1 MNNELAKEA
10 LESQASF
17 FVAKARQAIL
27 CLHKI
32 SFAGRKNNEKPG
44 FEMSTCNILLK
55 VILYNKNIQK
65 DKNIMIYNN
74 VLEFI
79 GHTPMIRLNRMVD
92 KDSAQV
98 LVKFEGLNV
107 GGSIKTRTA
116 FEMIKAAEREGKINK
131 DTIIVEPTSG
141 NQGIGL
147 ALVGAVKGYKTII
160 IMPDSVSEERRK
172 LVKHYGSE
180 VILIHDDGDIGK
192 CIDECLRT
200 ALKMAKDDS
209 NVFVPQQFENPNN
222 IKAHKHHTGLEI
234 MEQVEGPIDGFCSGI
249 GTGGT
254 ITGIGKVLKAQNP
267 DIEIWAVEPENAA
280 ILAGGNIGTHLQMGI
295 GDGIIPDILDQQIYD
310 NIYIVTD
317 DEAINTAKDLA
328 RKEGL
333 MCGISSGT
341 NVAAALKLAKKLGKG
356 KTVVTVLPDTAER
369 YFSTPLFEE

>member
-1 MNNELAKEA
+1 
-10 LESQASF
+10 
-17 FVAKARQAIL
+17 
-27 CLHKI
+27 
-32 SFAGRKNNEKPG
+32 
-44 FEMSTCNILLK
+44 
-55 VILYNKNIQK
+55 
-65 DKNIMIYNN
+65 MIYNN

-79 GHTPMIRLNRMVD
+79 GHTPMVRLNHMVD
-92 KDSAQV
+92 EDSAEV

-116 FEMIKAAEREGKINK
+116 YEMIKAAEAEKIIDS

-147 ALVGAVKGYKTII
+147 ALVGAVKGYQTII

-172 LVKHYGSE
+172 LVKHYGAE
-180 VILIHDDGDIGK
+180 VILVHDDGDIGK
-192 CIDECLRT
+192 CIDQCLQK
-200 ALKMAKDDS
+200 ALAMAKE
-209 NVFVPQQFENPNN
+209 NPKVFVPQQFENPNN
-222 IKAHKHHTGLEI
+222 VKAHRHHTGLEI
-234 MEQVEGPIDGFCSGI
+234 MEQVEGPIHGFCSGL
-249 GTGGT
+249 GPGGT

-295 GDGIIPDILDQQIYD
+295 GDGIIPQILDQKIYD
-310 NIYIVTD
+310 EIYIVTD

-328 RKEGL
+328 KKEGL

-341 NVAAALKLAKKLGKG
+341 NVAAAIKLAKKLGKG

-369 YFSTPLFEE
+369 YFSTPLFE